1 MQMNIT
7 EDALNSI
14 SQILIETKEV
24 SKMSIITIVGAG
36 MMGSAMSFPA
46 SDNGHEVRLVGIHN
60 RENIESVRKTGFHP
74 TLKCKLPEGVKAY
87 HVEDLAKAMEDAD
100 LVISGVSS
108 FGVKWFEETVLPLLP
123 DGVPVLSVTKG
134 LESREDGTLMP
145 FPVAMMERSKK
156 PVSINAVGGPV
167 ISFELAARQNTE
179 IAFCGPDME
188 TLKKIRDMLSTDYYH
203 ITVTTD
209 INGLE
214 CAVAMKNAYA
224 LGVALAI
231 GINEKEKGE
240 GVNERYNPQAALF
253 EESTYEVMK
262 LMNFMNSK
270 PETLAFF
277 AGDLYVTVFG
287 GRTRRIGILLGKGYS
302 YSEAREI
309 LTGVTLESVAI
320 ATLVANALR
329 KLENRGVMNTVDFPL
344 LMHID
349 DVINNGAEVNVPWK
363 SFAREQY

>member
-1 MQMNIT
+1 MG
-7 EDALNSI
+7 
-14 SQILIETKEV
+14 V
-24 SKMSIITIVGAG
+24 ITIVGAG

-46 SDNGHEVRLVGIHN
+46 YDNGHEVRLVGIHN
-60 RENIESVRKTGFHP
+60 RENIESVKKTGFHP
-74 TLKCKLPEGVKAY
+74 TLKCTLPEGVKAY
-87 HVEDLAKAMEDAD
+87 HVEDLKTALTGAD

-108 FGVKWFEETVLPLLP
+108 FGVKWFEENVLPILP
-123 DGVPVLSVTKG
+123 EGVPVLSVTKG
-134 LESREDGTLMP
+134 LESKEDGTLVP
-145 FPVAMMERSKK
+145 FPIAMMERSAK
-156 PVSINAVGGPV
+156 PVCINAVGGPV

-179 IAFCGPDME
+179 IAFCGPDIN
-188 TLKKIRDMLSTDYYH
+188 TLLRIRDMLATDYYH

-231 GINEKEKGE
+231 GINEKTDGD
-240 GVNERYNPQAALF
+240 GANERYNPQAALF

-287 GRTRRIGILLGKGYS
+287 GRTRRIGVLLGKGYS
-302 YSEAREI
+302 YKEAREI
-309 LTGVTLESVAI
+309 LSGVTLESVAI
-320 ATLVANALR
+320 ATLVADALR
-329 KLENRGVMNTVDFPL
+329 KLESRNIMSTQDFPL

-349 DVINNGAEVNVPWK
+349 EIINKGAAVNVPWK
-363 SFAREQY
+363 DFQRTQL